1 MCSGKETLLR
11 PAFQTPQSEATE
23 GLNEDGTVPGSAC
36 PKEEAG
42 GGWGGKLPVYVATLA
57 LWLILIIV
65 TLQGHAFHHS
75 PLQEAV
81 DDTL

>member
-1 MCSGKETLLR
+1 MR
-11 PAFQTPQSEATE
+11 A
-23 GLNEDGTVPGSAC
+23 GLYRAAPV

-42 GGWGGKLPVYVATLA
+42 SGQGSKLPVYVATLA

-65 TLQGHAFHHS
+65 TLQGHEFHHS

-81 DDTL
+81 DDRL